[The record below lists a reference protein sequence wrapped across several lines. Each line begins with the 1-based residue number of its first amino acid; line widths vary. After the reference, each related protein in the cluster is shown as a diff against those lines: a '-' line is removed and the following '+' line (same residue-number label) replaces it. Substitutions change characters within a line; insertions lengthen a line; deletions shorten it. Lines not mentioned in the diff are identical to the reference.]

1 MPPKRFNKKRR
12 NYKKRKN
19 GPRLK
24 ARTLSLGPR
33 MPPSI
38 IAKHKFNYSG
48 TLTQPANVTTL
59 NGSAIA
65 SFRMNSLRDPERA
78 GLSSDPANFFDDMAH
93 FYNTYRV
100 LGAKAYIKF
109 INLTAEPIHIVTH
122 IGVDQVA
129 SGANLDLIAWKNMAN
144 TTNSMVHGVNTGAKS
159 VRNLSVGYSPEK
171 VEGKKKSLNRA
182 DNRLESLTSADPLQ
196 QHHLTIGATQVNT
209 SFDSVAMN
217 VHYEITILYTAL
229 WNDRKNNYPQGGQ

>member
-1 MPPKRFNKKRR
+1 MPPKRN
-12 NYKKRKN
+12 KRKQYRKRKPIKN
-19 GPRLK
+19 QLK
-24 ARTLSLGPR
+24 AKSLSLGPR

-59 NGSAIA
+59 NGTAIA

-93 FYNTYRV
+93 FYKTYRV

-109 INLTAEPIHIVTH
+109 INLTQEPIHIVTH
-122 IGVDQVA
+122 IGTDMVA
-129 SGANLDLIAWKNMAN
+129 TGANLDLISWKNMAN
-144 TTNSMVHGVNTGAKS
+144 TSNSMVHGVNTGAKS

-171 VEGKKKSLNRA
+171 IEGKKKALNRA
-182 DNRLESLTSADPLQ
+182 DNRLESLTSTDPEQ

-209 SFDSVAMN
+209 SFNSAAMN

-229 WNDRKNNYPQGGQ
+229 WNDRKNNYPTGQ

>member
-1 MPPKRFNKKRR
+1 MPPKRKYNKRR
-12 NYKKRKN
+12 NYKKRKSA
-19 GPRLK
+19 PLQ
-24 ARTLSLGPR
+24 ARSLSLGPR

-48 TLTQPANVTTL
+48 TLTQAQNVTSL
-59 NGSAIA
+59 SGSAIA

-93 FYNTYRV
+93 FYKTYRV

-109 INLTAEPIHIVTH
+109 INLTQEPIHIVTH

-129 SGANLDLIAWKNMAN
+129 TGANLDLIAWKNMAN

-171 VEGKKKSLNRA
+171 VEGKKKALNRA

-209 SFDSVAMN
+209 TFNQTAMN

-229 WNDRKNNYPQGGQ
+229 WNDRKNNYPEGQQ